1 MKGSTYRRCSC
12 RDPKTGKELGTSCP
26 KRNSRNHCT
35 YSVRQE
41 LSPREDGSRRSFARG
56 GYASL
61 KAAQAD
67 LDHVRALLGL
77 ADSDDPEGTELI
89 AEMLAEVSRERS
101 SLPEVEET
109 RRRLNSGQDLIGSLT
124 VAEWLDRWLAGKR
137 IRKSGLNRY
146 ETDIRV
152 HLKPRIGSRR
162 LDRLRVSHL
171 SEMFT
176 DIREANA
183 QILEDNAQRRA
194 ALDELATVPWKGVG
208 NRARRKAMKA
218 AIDEMPPFR
227 RVTGPATRLHV
238 KATLRAALN
247 DAIGQQII
255 TFNPAA
261 HVEIDPV
268 RKPKALVWT
277 DERVAK
283 WEQTGEKPSPVMV
296 WTPEQTGAFL
306 DFVAEDRLYAMW
318 HLIAFRGLRR
328 GEACGQPW
336 SETNLDTH
344 FLTVSAQLVQDGWE
358 VEASDPKT
366 DSGSRVVALDD
377 DTVDVLKH
385 HRERHE
391 SAREEWG
398 TAWVETGHVFTQE
411 DGSWLH
417 PGKVTDL
424 FERLV
429 AASGLPPIRLHDL
442 RHGAA
447 TLMLAAGIDI
457 KIVSDTLGH
466 SDTRITRDIY
476 QSVLPHVGKS
486 AAEATAKLVP
496 LQRKAEAEKAARKA
510 AKKEKARR
518 AAAKAADVGRGSKGG
533 GKPKGDKAKAQAKA
547 AKKATRR
554 KPTK

>member
-12 RDPKTGKELGTSCP
+12 RDPKTGKELGASCP

-35 YSVRQE
+35 YSIRQE
-41 LSPREDGSRRSFARG
+41 LPPREDGSRRSFARG
-56 GYASL
+56 GYGSL

-67 LDHVRALLGL
+67 LDHARALLGL
-77 ADSDDPEGTELI
+77 AEVDDPEGVQLV
-89 AEMLAEVSRERS
+89 AAMLAEVSGEKLP
-101 SLPEVEET
+101 LPEVEET
-109 RRRLNSGQDLIGSLT
+109 RRRLRAGQDLIGSLT

-137 IRKSGLNRY
+137 IRKSGISRY
-146 ETDIRV
+146 ETDVRV
-152 HLKPRIGSRR
+152 HLKPHIGHRR

-171 SEMFT
+171 SDMFT
-176 DIREANA
+176 AITDANA
-183 QILEDNAQRRA
+183 EILEQNAQRRA
-194 ALDELATVPWKGVG
+194 AVEELATVPWKGAA

-218 AIDEMPPFR
+218 AIDAMPPFH
-227 RVTGPATRLHV
+227 RVTGPATRQHI
-238 KATLRAALN
+238 KGTLRAALN

-277 DERVAK
+277 DERVSK

-306 DFVAEDRLYAMW
+306 DFVSEDRLYAMW

-336 SETNLDTH
+336 SETNLDRH
-344 FLTVSAQLVQDGWE
+344 SLTVTGQLVQDGWE
-358 VEASDPKT
+358 VEASEPKT
-366 DSGSRVVALDD
+366 DSGFRVVALDD
-377 DTVDVLKH
+377 DTVDVLKR
-385 HRERHE
+385 HRERQE
-391 SAREEWG
+391 ADRAEWG
-398 TAWVETGHVFTQE
+398 SAWVNTGLVFTQE

-447 TLMLAAGIDI
+447 TLMLAADIDI

-496 LQRKAEAEKAARKA
+496 LQRKAEQEAQVRQAAEEAKKAAKAKAKRKKKAKAKKA
-510 AKKEKARR
+510 AKK
-518 AAAKAADVGRGSKGG
+518 G
-533 GKPKGDKAKAQAKA
+533 
-547 AKKATRR
+547 
-554 KPTK
+554 

>member
-41 LSPREDGSRRSFARG
+41 LPSREDGNRRSFARG
-56 GYASL
+56 GYGSL

-77 ADSDDPEGTELI
+77 AESDDSEGIDLI

-101 SLPEVEET
+101 PLPEVEET
-109 RRRLNSGQDLIGSLT
+109 RRRLNAGQDLIGSLT

-152 HLKPRIGSRR
+152 HLKPRIGGRR

-176 DIREANA
+176 DIRDANA
-183 QILEDNAQRRA
+183 RILEDNAQRRA
-194 ALDELATVPWKGVG
+194 AIDEMATVPWKGVE

-227 RVTGPATRLHV
+227 RITGPATRQHV
-238 KATLRAALN
+238 KATLRASLN

-277 DERVAK
+277 DERVTK

-296 WTPEQTGAFL
+296 WTPQQTGAFL

-344 FLTVSAQLVQDGWE
+344 SLTVSSQLVQDGWGI
-358 VEASDPKT
+358 EASDPKT
-366 DSGSRVVALDD
+366 DSGYRVVALDD
-377 DTVDVLKH
+377 DTVDVLKRY
-385 HRERHE
+385 RERQGQD
-391 SAREEWG
+391 REKWG
-398 TAWVETGHVFTQE
+398 RAWVETGHVFTQE

-466 SDTRITRDIY
+466 SDTRITRDVY
-476 QSVLPHVGKS
+476 QSVLPHVGRS

-496 LQRKAEAEKAARKA
+496 LQRKAEKAALKA
-510 AKKEKARR
+510 AKKAKAKK
-518 AAAKAADVGRGSKGG
+518 AAAKNGGRAKV
-533 GKPKGDKAKAQAKA
+533 GKPSNKAKAQAEEAVKA
-547 AKKATRR
+547 KHR
-554 KPTK
+554 KPKK

>member
-35 YSVRQE
+35 YSIRQE
-41 LSPREDGSRRSFARG
+41 LPFREDGSRRSFARG
-56 GYASL
+56 GYTNV

-77 ADSDDPEGTELI
+77 AKADDPEGIQLV
-89 AEMLAEVSRERS
+89 AEMLAEVSGEK
-101 SLPEVEET
+101 LPLPDVEET
-109 RRRLNSGQDLIGSLT
+109 RRRLKAGQDLVGSLT

-137 IRKSGLNRY
+137 IRKSGISRY

-152 HLKPRIGSRR
+152 HLKPHIGHRR

-176 DIREANA
+176 AIADGNA
-183 QILEDNAQRRA
+183 EVLEQNAQRRA
-194 ALDELATVPWKGVG
+194 AVEELATIPWKGAE
-208 NRARRKAMKA
+208 NRARRKALKE
-218 AIDEMPPFR
+218 AIDAMPAFR
-227 RVTGPATRLHV
+227 RVTGPATRQHV
-238 KATLRAALN
+238 KATLRASLN

-306 DFVAEDRLYAMW
+306 DFVAGDRLYAMW

-336 SETNLDTH
+336 SETNLDRH
-344 FLTVSAQLVQDGWE
+344 SLTVTGQLVQDGWE
-358 VEASDPKT
+358 VEASEPKT
-366 DSGSRVVALDD
+366 DSGFRVVALDD
-377 DTVDVLKH
+377 DTVGVL
-385 HRERHE
+385 ERHRKQQE
-391 SAREEWG
+391 ADRLEWG
-398 TAWVETGHVFTQE
+398 SAWVNTGLVFTQE

-447 TLMLAAGIDI
+447 TLMLAADIDI

-496 LQRKAEAEKAARKA
+496 LQRKAEQARKA
-510 AKKEKARR
+510 AKVAKKAE
-518 AAAKAADVGRGSKGG
+518 
-533 GKPKGDKAKAQAKA
+533 KAKAKQKKKAKAKKA
-547 AKKATRR
+547 AKKD
-554 KPTK
+554 

>member
-56 GYASL
+56 GYGSL

-77 ADSDDPEGTELI
+77 AESEDSEGTELI

-101 SLPEVEET
+101 PLPEVEET

-124 VAEWLDRWLAGKR
+124 VSEWLDRWLAGKR

-152 HLKPRIGSRR
+152 HLKPRIGNRR

-176 DIREANA
+176 DIRDANA
-183 QILEDNAQRRA
+183 QILEDNAQRR
-194 ALDELATVPWKGVG
+194 
-208 NRARRKAMKA
+208 A

-296 WTPEQTGAFL
+296 WTPRQTGAFL

-344 FLTVSAQLVQDGWE
+344 SLTVSSQLVQDGWE
-358 VEASDPKT
+358 IEASDPKT
-366 DSGSRVVALDD
+366 DSGYRVVALDD
-377 DTVDVLKH
+377 DTVDVLKR
-385 HRERHE
+385 HRERQE
-391 SAREEWG
+391 ADRDEWG
-398 TAWVETGHVFTQE
+398 SAWVDTGHVFTQE

-447 TLMLAAGIDI
+447 TLMLAADIDI

-476 QSVLPHVGKS
+476 QSVLPEVGRS

-496 LQRKAEAEKAARKA
+496 LQRKAEAVKAALKA
-510 AKKEKARR
+510 AKKEKAKK
-518 AAAKAADVGRGSKGG
+518 AAAKNAGKVEG
-533 GKPKGDKAKAQAKA
+533 GKPKDKAKAQAKA
-547 AKKATRR
+547 GKKAKRR
-554 KPTK
+554 KPKK

>member
-12 RDPKTGKELGTSCP
+12 RDPKTGKELGASCP

-35 YSVRQE
+35 YSIRQE
-41 LSPREDGSRRSFARG
+41 LPPREDGSRRSFARG
-56 GYASL
+56 GYGSL

-77 ADSDDPEGTELI
+77 AEVDDPEGVQLV
-89 AEMLAEVSRERS
+89 AAMLAEVSGEKLP
-101 SLPEVEET
+101 LPEVEET
-109 RRRLNSGQDLIGSLT
+109 RRRLRAGQDLIGSLT

-137 IRKSGLNRY
+137 IRKSGISRY
-146 ETDIRV
+146 ETDVRV
-152 HLKPRIGSRR
+152 HLKPHIGHRR

-171 SEMFT
+171 SDMFT
-176 DIREANA
+176 AITDANA
-183 QILEDNAQRRA
+183 EILEQNAQRRA
-194 ALDELATVPWKGVG
+194 AVEELAAVPWKGAA

-218 AIDEMPPFR
+218 AIDAMPPFR
-227 RVTGPATRLHV
+227 RVTGPATRQHI
-238 KATLRAALN
+238 KATLRASLN

-277 DERVAK
+277 DERVSK

-336 SETNLDTH
+336 SETNLDRH
-344 FLTVSAQLVQDGWE
+344 SLTVTGQLVQDGWE
-358 VEASDPKT
+358 VEASEPKT
-366 DSGSRVVALDD
+366 DSGFRVVALDD
-377 DTVDVLKH
+377 DTVHVLKR
-385 HRERHE
+385 HRERQE
-391 SAREEWG
+391 ADRAEWG
-398 TAWVETGHVFTQE
+398 PAWVNTGLVFTQE

-447 TLMLAAGIDI
+447 TLMLAADIDI

-496 LQRKAEAEKAARKA
+496 LQRKAEQEAQVRQAAEEAKKAAKAKAKRKKKAKAKKA
-510 AKKEKARR
+510 AKK
-518 AAAKAADVGRGSKGG
+518 G
-533 GKPKGDKAKAQAKA
+533 
-547 AKKATRR
+547 
-554 KPTK
+554 